1 MMAGLPF
8 SSSAWKGMGMAL
20 FSHRNGFGSV
30 TKSLHWIVAALFIG
44 VFAIGW
50 YMDFLPLGMAKL
62 EWMSRHKSLGVTI
75 LMLAVLRI
83 IWRLS
88 EPTPAALGK
97 HAIERLAAKIGHLG
111 LYGVMIAMPLTG
123 WMMSSAAN
131 FPVSVFGLFTL
142 PNLVAPDQGLFE
154 SLRTAHFVL
163 SWVIVALVGGH
174 VCAAL
179 KHHFID
185 RDATLRRMLPAFGGN
200 DNADIGA
207 NTTAKE
213 NS

>member
-1 MMAGLPF
+1 
-8 SSSAWKGMGMAL
+8 MAL
-20 FSHRNGFGSV
+20 RSDNTGFGSI
-30 TKSLHWIVAALFIG
+30 TKNLHWVMAALFIS
-44 VFAIGW
+44 VFSVGW

-62 EWMSRHKSLGVTI
+62 EWMSRHKSLGVTV

-83 IWRLS
+83 LWRLY

-97 HAIERLAAKIGHLG
+97 HPVERLAAKLGHLG
-111 LYGVMIAMPLTG
+111 LYAVMIAMPLTG

-154 SLRTAHFVL
+154 TLRTAHFIL
-163 SWVIVALVGGH
+163 SWAIVVLVLGH
-174 VCAAL
+174 VAAAL

-185 RDATLRRMLPAFGGN
+185 RDATLRRMLPASGDQDG
-200 DNADIGA
+200 DIPA
-207 NTTAKE
+207 SNTAKE